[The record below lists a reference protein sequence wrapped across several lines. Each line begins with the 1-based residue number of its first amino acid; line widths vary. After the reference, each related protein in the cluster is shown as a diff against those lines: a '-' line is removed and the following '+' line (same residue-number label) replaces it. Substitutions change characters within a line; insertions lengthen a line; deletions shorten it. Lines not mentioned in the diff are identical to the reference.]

1 MRSIVPTII
10 ISSILAMSAQ
20 AIKVDKEFLLGMET
34 GLMQRT
40 NDNVFEE
47 FNCEIAQGS
56 PAMIKQLSGAI
67 DKFRMFSQLATAK

>member
-10 ISSILAMSAQ
+10 ISGILAMSAH
-20 AIKVDKEFLLGMET
+20 ALKVDKEFLLGFET

-47 FNCEIAQGS
+47 FNCEVAQGS
-56 PAMIKQLSGAI
+56 P
-67 DKFRMFSQLATAK
+67 